1 MKEDQEKART
11 DKWGVAA
18 VVSGAAAFAGM
29 AVAVCLLAG
38 FYGEEKESE
47 SKAANLRESARK
59 PTVMEG
65 SERKPAVME
74 DTGEQTESDLC
85 ADSGSIPEKPYAE
98 LFEQNQDMA
107 AWLVVEG
114 TVMDYPVMQTEDEE
128 YYLYRDFYGNDDKAG
143 CLILDTDSLLYD
155 ESISTNLIIHGH
167 NMRTGTMFGALDEY
181 REEEYYQEHRYMEL
195 YTETERR
202 DYEVIAVF
210 YSQVYYPTDLVFK
223 YYHFF
228 KADNEKEFDYF
239 YDNIKELSLYDT
251 GVTAELGDHFLTLST
266 CAYHVEE
273 GRFVVVA
280 KEIGRNAFLECDDL
294 TDAYQEQ
301 DCS

>member
-1 MKEDQEKART
+1 MEKDQEKAHT
-11 DKWGVAA
+11 NKWSVAA
-18 VVSGAAAFAGM
+18 AVSGVTAFAGM
-29 AVAVCLLAG
+29 AVVVWLLAG
-38 FYGEEKESE
+38 FYGEEKKSE
-47 SKAANLRESARK
+47 LKAANLRESVRK
-59 PTVMEG
+59 PE
-65 SERKPAVME
+65 VME
-74 DTGEQTESDLC
+74 DSGEVMESDLG
-85 ADSGSIPEKPYAE
+85 ADSLTLPDNPYAE

-107 AWLVVEG
+107 AWLVVGG

-128 YYLYRDFYGNDDKAG
+128 YYLYRDFYGNDDEAG

-155 ESISTNLIIHGH
+155 ESVSTNLIIHGH
-167 NMRTGTMFGALDEY
+167 NMKAGTMFGGLDEY

-195 YTETERR
+195 YTRTEKR

-228 KADNEKEFDYF
+228 RADNEKEFGYF

-280 KEIGRNAFLECDDL
+280 KETGREERYELPEGVSLQN
-294 TDAYQEQ
+294 
-301 DCS
+301 